1 MEAIFERLKKEG
13 KNTVDSLIQWLKD
26 AKLVESTKEGE
37 DKARA
42 LFNDISDKNNVQF
55 DKFKE
60 VVTKLAEAQTKSF
73 DEFSKKLAE
82 EGPKFIQGALAAI
95 AGAFNK

>member
-1 MEAIFERLKKEG
+1 MEDIFKDLQ
-13 KNTVDSLIQWLKD
+13 KNTKNNVDSLVKWIQD